1 MGYIVYIL
9 VEYND
14 RGQPVMMKRPDG
26 GVYLFNDGML
36 SEKMARAFQMGGRN
50 VGVIS
55 IDLRVEIPS
64 FN

>member
-26 GVYLFNDGML
+26 GVYLFYDGLL
-36 SEKMARAFQMGGRN
+36 SEKVARAFQRGGRN

-55 IDLRVEIPS
+55 FDLRIEIPN